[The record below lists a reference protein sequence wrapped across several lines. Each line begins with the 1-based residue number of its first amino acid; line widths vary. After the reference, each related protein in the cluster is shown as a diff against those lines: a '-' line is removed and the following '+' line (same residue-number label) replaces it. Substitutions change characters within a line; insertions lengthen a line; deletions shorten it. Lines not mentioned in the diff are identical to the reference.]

1 MSPSEPQ
8 LQNNPSPG
16 PNPIL
21 VMRPLRTLN
30 FTTKTARV
38 VLDILE
44 CLQKIKTNDFIGI
57 REYYLHKNA
66 FDYIFLHYAK
76 TPDSLSVT
84 CK

>member
-1 MSPSEPQ
+1 
-8 LQNNPSPG
+8 
-16 PNPIL
+16 
-21 VMRPLRTLN
+21 MRPLRTLN

-38 VLDILE
+38 VLDILQ

-66 FDYIFLHYAK
+66 FDYISLHYAK